1 MFEGVTMEKF
11 CSMFV
16 DVIPKG
22 ESLLA
27 ARAKEHAVEMYHLL
41 NKVFSRLE
49 FSGFDGKLK
58 SEIDDYLGRIE
69 SVSSAGEEVAC
80 DE

>member
-1 MFEGVTMEKF
+1 MFESVTMEKF

-41 NKVFSRLE
+41 NKVFSRL
-49 FSGFDGKLK
+49 
-58 SEIDDYLGRIE
+58 
-69 SVSSAGEEVAC
+69 
-80 DE
+80 